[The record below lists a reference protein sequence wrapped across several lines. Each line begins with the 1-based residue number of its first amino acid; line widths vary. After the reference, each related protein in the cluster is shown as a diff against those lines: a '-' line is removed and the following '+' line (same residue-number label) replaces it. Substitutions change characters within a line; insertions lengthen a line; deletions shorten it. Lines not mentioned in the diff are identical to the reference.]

1 MAEQKRREQELRDF
15 KEQKKRDEIEA
26 LLETE
31 RAKQEME
38 R

>member
-26 LLETE
+26 LLEME